1 MLFIQRAITFHQKGE
16 RASSTWDSHHFT
28 LFLSLLPREV
38 SWCLKHVSGQI
49 YLVRERE
56 RDPEPGTLLSPK
68 FHSACITSPL
78 LSARHPL
85 TLTLTQPAEKFGANS
100 WLTWDS
106 RHPVTRSVCKEIREF
121 RFMNHKRSLGC
132 IMPCLIQN
140 MFSVLPRWFSA
151 SSHDNLIINYKLHW
165 KMRLHNKP
173 GILCC
178 HLFFLNSYFC
188 WLHNNPL
195 IRYDV
200 KYQMVQFG
208 SAITNTRRNRTLH
221 VKASM

>member
-1 MLFIQRAITFHQKGE
+1 MLVRIILCAVYPKDNHFSPKGWKNFIYMRFTSFHSVSLSPPT
-16 RASSTWDSHHFT
+16 R
-28 LFLSLLPREV
+28 SLLMPQT
-38 SWCLKHVSGQI
+38 C
-49 YLVRERE
+49 VRTEISSERE
-56 RDPEPGTLLSPK
+56 RDPESGTLLSPK

-165 KMRLHNKP
+165 KNE
-173 GILCC
+173 I
-178 HLFFLNSYFC
+178 
-188 WLHNNPL
+188 
-195 IRYDV
+195 
-200 KYQMVQFG
+200 
-208 SAITNTRRNRTLH
+208 A
-221 VKASM
+221 